1 MSEQNG
7 NRIVPYGTEAVEPH
21 RPALPA
27 PPLIWD
33 EEPDEPSIPLSQ
45 YLWILKRNRWQIL
58 AFVAICVFA
67 TAIVSLRLT
76 KIYEA
81 TTTIDI
87 DRRIPTGILG
97 QEATQEATNDA
108 DQFMATQMKLIQ
120 SDSVLRPVAQK
131 YHLREREKSNW
142 GQLAAK
148 DPQVELAPVVLKKL
162 SVSRPPNTYLLLI
175 SYRST
180 ERQLS
185 ADVANAIGDSYLA
198 HSYNIRY
205 KAAAGLSGFMEK
217 QLEEL
222 KAKMERSSAALA
234 QFERE
239 LNVINP
245 EEKTSIVSARLL
257 QLNTEFTNAQADRV
271 KKEAAYT
278 SVKAGSMEAAEV
290 SSQGDALKKLT
301 EEANDARQNL
311 ADIRTRYGANHP
323 EYQKAD
329 ARLQEAERQLRQT
342 RDSISQRVEIEY
354 QQAVARESMLK
365 AAVLESKAE
374 FDSLNSRSFEY
385 QTLKREADTDKTLYE
400 ELIRKIKEAGINAS
414 FQSSSIRIADPARP
428 PYKPVFPNIP
438 LNLALAT
445 LLSTLLAVGAAV
457 MMDALDSTVRDPEQ
471 VARTLK
477 TVVVGTLPMIKNWR
491 GQLKPVTANSAGA
504 LDPALNGSR
513 DRSLTG
519 FDEAVRTLRNSIL
532 LTDFDRRL
540 RSILMTSASP
550 SEGKTTV
557 AVHLALAHAE
567 QGLKTLLIDGD
578 LRRPSVH
585 KVFEIPNT
593 VGLSKVLVYDFP
605 WQDALIKPRE
615 NLNLSVMP
623 AGSATRRAADLV
635 GRGLSQLLDE
645 VSQEFDLVILDAP
658 PLLGFPEPLQ
668 MAAAVDGVIV
678 VTRAGQTN
686 RSAVASVLSTLA
698 RLRANV
704 VGLVLNEVHKEM
716 SHSYY
721 YYGYYGK
728 YYRDNKAERNA

>member
-7 NRIVPYGTEAVEPH
+7 NRNALLVPAVAEPS
-21 RPALPA
+21 RQPVPAPALM
-27 PPLIWD
+27 WGD
-33 EEPDEPSIPLSQ
+33 EPDEPSIPLSQ
-45 YLWILKRNRWQIL
+45 YLWILKRQRWKIL
-58 AFVAICVFA
+58 AFVAICITA
-67 TAIVSLRLT
+67 TAIVSVRLT
-76 KIYEA
+76 PIYEA

-97 QEATQEATNDA
+97 QEATQAATNDA
-108 DQFMATQMKLIQ
+108 DQFMATQVKLIE

-131 YHLREREKSNW
+131 YRLREREKADW
-142 GQLAAK
+142 GQQAAK
-148 DPQVELAPVVLKKL
+148 AAEVELAPVVLKRL
-162 SVSRPPNTYLLLI
+162 QVSRPPNTYLLLI

-180 ERQLS
+180 DRQLS
-185 ADVANAIGDSYLA
+185 ADVANAISDSYLA

-205 KAAAGLSGFMEK
+205 KAAAGLSQFMEK

-222 KAKMERSSAALA
+222 KAKMERSSAALV

-245 EEKTSIVSARLL
+245 EEKTNIISARLL
-257 QLNTEFTNAQADRV
+257 QLNTEYTNAQADRV
-271 KKEAAYT
+271 KKEAAFA
-278 SVKAGSMEAAEV
+278 SVKGGSMEAAEV

-301 EEANDARQNL
+301 EDVNDAGQKF
-311 ADIRTRYGANHP
+311 ADTKTRYGANHP
-323 EYQKAD
+323 EYQKAE
-329 ARLQEAERQLRQT
+329 ARLQETERQIDQT
-342 RDSISQRVEIEY
+342 KKSISQRVAVEY
-354 QQAVARESMLK
+354 EQALARESMLEK
-365 AAVLESKAE
+365 AVLQTKAE
-374 FDSLNSRSFEY
+374 FDRLNSRSFEY
-385 QTLKREADTDKTLYE
+385 QTLKREADSDKTLYE

-428 PYKPVFPNIP
+428 GYKPVFPSIP

-457 MMDALDSTVRDPEQ
+457 MMDALDNTVRDPEQ

-477 TVVVGTLPMIKNWR
+477 AVVVGTLPMIKNWR
-491 GQLKPVTANSAGA
+491 GQLKPVSANGNGA
-504 LDPALNGSR
+504 QSPAISGSGDRNLN
-513 DRSLTG
+513 G

-540 RSILMTSASP
+540 RSVLMTSASP

-557 AVHLALAHAE
+557 AVHLAMAHAE
-567 QGLKTLLIDGD
+567 QGHKTLLIDGD

-585 KVFEIPNT
+585 KFFEIPNT
-593 VGLSKVLVYDFP
+593 TGLSKVLVYDFP
-605 WQDALIKPRE
+605 WQDALLQPRE
-615 NLNLSVMP
+615 NLSLYVMP

-686 RSAVASVLSTLA
+686 RTAVASVLSTLQ

-704 VGLVLNEVHKEM
+704 IGIVLNEVHKEL
-716 SHSYY
+716 SNSYY

-728 YYRDNKAERNA
+728 YYRSTGA

>member
-1 MSEQNG
+1 
-7 NRIVPYGTEAVEPH
+7 
-21 RPALPA
+21 
-27 PPLIWD
+27 
-33 EEPDEPSIPLSQ
+33 
-45 YLWILKRNRWQIL
+45 LWILKRRRWQIL
-58 AFVAICVFA
+58 AFVAICIFA
-67 TAIVSLRLT
+67 TTIVSLRLT
-76 KIYEA
+76 PIYEA

-97 QEATQEATNDA
+97 QEATQAATNDG
-108 DQFMATQMKLIQ
+108 DQFMATQVKLIQ

-131 YHLREREKSNW
+131 YHLREREKADWSE
-142 GQLAAK
+142 QAAK
-148 DPQVELAPVVLKKL
+148 AAEFDQAPVVLKKL
-162 SVSRPPNTYLLLI
+162 NVSRPPNTYLLLI

-180 ERQLS
+180 DRQLS
-185 ADVANAIGDSYLA
+185 AEVANAVGDSYLA

-205 KAAAGLSGFMEK
+205 KAAAGLSEFMEK

-234 QFERE
+234 NFERE

-257 QLNTEFTNAQADRV
+257 QLNTEYTNAQADRV
-271 KKEAAYT
+271 AKEAAFT
-278 SVKAGSMEAAEV
+278 SVKTGGIEAAEV

-301 EEANDARQNL
+301 EDVNEARQRL
-311 ADIRTRYGANHP
+311 ADIKTRYGANHP
-323 EYQKAD
+323 EYQKAE
-329 ARLQEAERQLRQT
+329 ARVSEAERQIDQT
-342 RDSISQRVEIEY
+342 RSSISQRVAIEY
-354 QQAVARESMLK
+354 QQALAREAMLEK
-365 AAVLESKAE
+365 AVLESKAE
-374 FDSLNSRSFEY
+374 FDNLNSRSFEY

-414 FQSSSIRIADPARP
+414 FQSSSIRIADSARP
-428 PYKPVFPNIP
+428 PYKPVLPNIP
-438 LNLALAT
+438 LNLALAA

-457 MMDALDSTVRDPEQ
+457 TMDALDNTVRDPEQ

-491 GQLKPVTANSAGA
+491 GQLKPIAG
-504 LDPALNGSR
+504 NGNGTQELSVNGCSL

-557 AVHLALAHAE
+557 AVHLAMAHAE

-585 KVFEIPNT
+585 KFFEIPNT

-605 WQDALIKPRE
+605 WQDALVKPRE
-615 NLNLSVMP
+615 HLNLSVMP

-645 VSQEFDLVILDAP
+645 VSQEFDLVIFDAP

-678 VTRAGQTN
+678 VTRAAQTN
-686 RSAVASVLSTLA
+686 RAAVASVLSTLA

-704 VGLVLNEVHKEM
+704 VGVVLNEVRKEL
-716 SHSYY
+716 SNSYY

-728 YYRDNKAERNA
+728 YYRAP